1 MNLIY
6 HFKLILIFSIL
17 INLLP
22 IFMNLNLLKNYY
34 YNKNLNNLIKK
45 KMSTTTTTTSSNINN
60 QYLKELNIAKLAVR
74 RASILSK
81 KISDEIKLNQ
91 IDGINKNDNSPVTI
105 GDFGSQSIIIN
116 SILKNFPNDLI
127 VGEEDSKL
135 IKSDKSLSES
145 IFKHIKLIE
154 SLDSKN
160 NEILGE
166 INSIDHMC
174 DSIDNG
180 NSKGG
185 PNGRIWALDPIDGT
199 KGFLRGDQF
208 AVCLALIVDGKVKLG
223 VIGCPNLPNDLSN
236 DSLSSSSAKNTE
248 KGGIFYATENNGSFY
263 QPLTIDF
270 ESKEYEEIDDSKAV
284 KISLNNNKSFENAI
298 VCEGVEKGHSSHN
311 LQSLIKSNLN
321 INSNSLHLDSQA
333 KYCALSRGDAEIY
346 LRLPKDL
353 NYREKI
359 WDHAAGN
366 ILIKES
372 FGIVTDI
379 FGNELDFGCGRTLN
393 SLGIIASS
401 KNLHSDIIKT
411 VKSIIGENGEN
422 LNEYL

>member
-1 MNLIY
+1 
-6 HFKLILIFSIL
+6 
-17 INLLP
+17 
-22 IFMNLNLLKNYY
+22 MNLNLLKNYC
-34 YNKNLNNLIKK
+34 NKNLNNSIK
-45 KMSTTTTTTSSNINN
+45 KMSTTSSTSNN
-60 QYLKELNIAKLAVR
+60 TNNYLKELNIAKLTVR

-91 IDGINKNDNSPVTI
+91 VDGINKNDNSPVTI

-116 SILKNFPNDLI
+116 SILKNFPTDLI

-160 NEILGE
+160 NEFLGE
-166 INSIDHMC
+166 IESIDHMC
-174 DSIDNG
+174 DSIDSG
-180 NSKGG
+180 NSEGG
-185 PNGRIWALDPIDGT
+185 PKGRIWALDPIDGT

-236 DSLSSSSAKNTE
+236 ESLAPSSSSSLSSKE

-284 KISLNNNKSFENAI
+284 KISLNNEKTFANAI

-311 LQSLIKSNLN
+311 LQSLIKSNLK

-333 KYCALSRGDAEIY
+333 KYCALARGDAEIY

-359 WDHAAGN
+359 WDHAAGD

-372 FGIVTDI
+372 FGVVSDI
-379 FGNELDFGCGRTLN
+379 FGNELDFGHGRTLD

-401 KNLHSDIIKT
+401 KNLHADIIKT

-422 LNEYL
+422 LKEYL